1 MLTKSSSSAE
11 MRPDGTLT
19 CAVQPEPGWSNSSSH
34 WIIEGAQI
42 SRKHLRVYSVVYDAD
57 DPCEVDLLVYAQ
69 DLSQN
74 GTFWNGSFIG
84 KGNGGVLLSQDDT
97 LKLAPNVFLSFQSN
111 RGLDTTNHFDLV
123 QEKEMRTF
131 ADSYTVTDRLLGSGA
146 FGRVF
151 MAVEQKTRSQLA
163 CKVVDLRRFKQQG
176 SSSDREKQGSG
187 KLEDKLR
194 VYYREVEILSSISH
208 PNIISLENV
217 FVTHNTLQ
225 VLSGSLTA
233 AAAYYNRY
241 MFQDLVTAGDLFSY
255 IESKNGKLL
264 EVEAAV
270 IIRQVS
276 IALCFLHE
284 NDIVHRDL
292 KPDNILMTSLS
303 AGCRI
308 VLTDF
313 GAARRIHS
321 PSSRMLS
328 IVGTD
333 EYAAPE
339 VFGSRK
345 HRQGE
350 KGYTSAVDMWSL
362 GCVTVVLL
370 TGGSAFNDPETNTYS
385 EQLAKECDLRL
396 LQQSSEWQEVRA
408 RPAAFV
414 EKLLVLD
421 EDQRMSA
428 QQARDHEW
436 FSNEIHRTNFHEL
449 YQRTIKHWKRRSRR
463 TNILEFQD
471 AAATQKRTEALV
483 KARPASLSRHKNRRK
498 KRTLLSPS
506 TTCAA

>member
-1 MLTKSSSSAE
+1 MAISLSGVSHDS
-11 MRPDGTLT
+11 TLT
-19 CAVQPEPGWSNSSSH
+19 SASKAQHAGSLTQKDAAGKVVQRKPIYTDKELIIGRDETRCH
-34 WIIEGAQI
+34 WIIDDPQI

-57 DPCEVDLLVYAQ
+57 DRSEVDLLVYAE

-74 GTFWNGSFIG
+74 GTLWNGAFVG
-84 KGNGGVLLSQDDT
+84 KGNGGFLLSQDDT
-97 LKLAPNVFLSFQSN
+97 LKIAHNVFLSFDSH
-111 RGLDTTNHFDLV
+111 RSLDTTDHFDLI
-123 QEKEMRTF
+123 QEKEMRAF
-131 ADSYTVTDRLLGSGA
+131 SDSYIVTDRLLGSGA

-151 MAVEQKTRSQLA
+151 MAVEQTTRSQLA
-163 CKVVDLRRFKQQG
+163 CKVVDLRRFKQQ
-176 SSSDREKQGSG
+176 SSSSHGAKQGS

-208 PNIISLENV
+208 PNIISLEKV
-217 FVTHNTLQ
+217 FVTHNTL
-225 VLSGSLTA
+225 
-233 AAAYYNRY
+233 Y

-255 IESKNGKLL
+255 MESKDGKLL

-276 IALCFLHE
+276 VALRFLHE
-284 NDIVHRDL
+284 NAIVHRDL

-303 AGCRI
+303 VGCRI

-328 IVGTD
+328 LVGTD

-339 VFGSRK
+339 IFGSRK
-345 HRQGE
+345 HRQCE

-362 GCVTVVLL
+362 GCVTVILL

-385 EQLAKECDLRL
+385 EKLAKECNLAF
-396 LQQSSEWQEVRA
+396 LQQSSEWRQVRA

-421 EDQRMSA
+421 EEQRMTA
-428 QQARDHEW
+428 QQALDHEW
-436 FSNEIHRTNFHEL
+436 FSNEIHRTNFEDL
-449 YQRTIKHWKRRSRR
+449 YHRTVKHWKRRSRR
-463 TNILEFQD
+463 TNILKFQD
-471 AAATQKRTEALV
+471 AVA
-483 KARPASLSRHKNRRK
+483 P
-498 KRTLLSPS
+498 
-506 TTCAA
+506 

>member
-1 MLTKSSSSAE
+1 MTTASKPEHAGSLIQKDAAGKLVYTDKELIVGRDKTK
-11 MRPDGTLT
+11 
-19 CAVQPEPGWSNSSSH
+19 CH
-34 WIIEGAQI
+34 WIIEDPQV

-57 DPCEVDLLVYAQ
+57 DPSEVDVLVYAE

-84 KGNGGVLLSQDDT
+84 KGNGGFLLSQDDT
-97 LKLAPNVFLSFQSN
+97 LKLAKNVFLSFETHRS
-111 RGLDTTNHFDLV
+111 LDTTNYFDLV
-123 QEKEMRTF
+123 QEKEMRAF
-131 ADSYTVTDRLLGSGA
+131 SDSYIVTDRLLGSGA

-163 CKVVDLRRFKQQG
+163 CKVVDLRKFKQQIPLRR
-176 SSSDREKQGSG
+176 SEKQGNT
-187 KLEDKLR
+187 KLEEKLR
-194 VYYREVEILSSISH
+194 IYYRE
-208 PNIISLENV
+208 PNIISLEKV
-217 FVTHNTLQ
+217 FVTHNTL
-225 VLSGSLTA
+225 
-233 AAAYYNRY
+233 Y
-241 MFQDLVTAGDLFSY
+241 MFQDLVTGGDLFSY

-270 IIRQVS
+270 ITRQVV
-276 IALCFLHE
+276 IALSFLHK
-284 NDIVHRDL
+284 NGIVHRDL

-313 GAARRIHS
+313 GASRRIHS
-321 PSSRMLS
+321 PSSRMMS

-339 VFGSRK
+339 IIGSRK
-345 HRQGE
+345 HHRYG

-385 EQLAKECDLRL
+385 EQLAKECNLEFLR
-396 LQQSSEWQEVRA
+396 QSSEWQTVRA

-414 EKLLVLD
+414 ERLLVLED
-421 EDQRMSA
+421 EERMTA
-428 QQARDHEW
+428 EEALEHEW
-436 FSNEIHRTNFHEL
+436 FSNEIHRTNFQEL
-449 YQRTIKHWKRRSRR
+449 YQRTIKHWKRRSRP

-471 AAATQKRTEALV
+471 AVAT
-483 KARPASLSRHKNRRK
+483 
-498 KRTLLSPS
+498 
-506 TTCAA
+506 